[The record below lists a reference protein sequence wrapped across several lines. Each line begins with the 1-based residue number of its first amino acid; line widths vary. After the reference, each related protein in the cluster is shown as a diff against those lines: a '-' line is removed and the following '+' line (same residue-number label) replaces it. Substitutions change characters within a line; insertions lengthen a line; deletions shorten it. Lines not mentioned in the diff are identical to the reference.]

1 MSENKH
7 TNLRL
12 AAKLLPLIVPFM
24 AKADIRYYLNGI
36 NVRPHKGGGAIIV
49 ATNGHALAAIRDPRA
64 TCEHEVILRF
74 DTRMQ
79 QACASG
85 LSDDREIVMIG
96 DRLAVVDNAG
106 REVYI
111 QAGEPEIEGN
121 FPRYERVIP
130 KLETLQPGLIG
141 TYSAAVLAPV
151 EKAAM
156 TIAKRSKA
164 SYSGLQ
170 FFNVS
175 GDPNLCAVVRLQ
187 VEPEFVAVLMPMRDD
202 ALKAA
207 TPEWVSE
214 LHAAVDAA
222 ANQPRSAT

>member
-7 TNLRL
+7 ANLRL

-24 AKADIRYYLNGI
+24 AKDDIRYYLNGI

-49 ATNGHALAAIRDPRA
+49 ATNGHTLGAIRDPRA

-79 QACASG
+79 QACAAG

-96 DRLAVVDNAG
+96 ERLAVVDNAG

-141 TYSAAVLAPV
+141 TYSATVLAPV

-156 TIAKRSKA
+156 TIAKRSKS

-170 FFNVS
+170 FFNVG
-175 GDPNLCAVVRLQ
+175 GDPNLCAVVRLP

-202 ALKAA
+202 VLKAA

-214 LHAAVDAA
+214 LHAAVDTV
-222 ANQPRSAT
+222 ANQSRSAA